1 MSQVRMSSDASGD
14 NVSRARERRREDLVI
29 ELLLARAQ
37 SNHLLREVPI
47 LCVLSFVLQKPI
59 IKREN
64 STPCVCVVH
73 THTNAHT
80 HTYAYFFFLSLFL
93 TGPAC
98 AAYTYTHTYT
108 NTCIR
113 PACALQ
119 SSNCLQR
126 GTRTRTHTQAHT
138 RAHTH

>member
-1 MSQVRMSSDASGD
+1 MSQEMMMSSDASGD

-47 LCVLSFVLQKPI
+47 LCVPSFVLQKPI

-80 HTYAYFFFLSLFL
+80 HICILLLSLFVFDWSCVC
-93 TGPAC
+93 GI
-98 AAYTYTHTYT
+98 H
-108 NTCIR
+108 I
-113 PACALQ
+113 
-119 SSNCLQR
+119 
-126 GTRTRTHTQAHT
+126 
-138 RAHTH
+138 HTHIYKYMHTSCVCLAEL